1 MSKLE
6 LLDFIAT
13 EATHDSFY
21 NMTDLLDKRKGNYD
35 LRELV
40 DELGKYCVLKNTTQ
54 KNITPNVPYKSI
66 PLSNTPSKVFKN
78 SYFAKNKG
86 ITEFEMDEVL
96 LGEKRHLLCLNN
108 KNAWKQ
114 KNIRSLE
121 YNTMKVSDKG
131 ARIRHFSEIACNRN
145 DTKLVNDMFSHVKS
159 RNTRDIYFVCDSAS
173 ELIGKFSITPYFPT
187 DINVHMMISSST
199 LADPSSR
206 ISRFTSKHANV
217 AQKKGNKYIHTYQVP
232 ISLKKCDKFGLLDF
246 SITHRLIAKSQQ
258 HPTDYEVSEDFVYSK
273 TGKTGRKDPIPQS
286 ITLSPAHKTT
296 AKKKIQCLISGSS
309 ICNINSAKPAK
320 SPFYMDKRRG
330 LRIAQY
336 KRMGDHQQIRFVRWL
351 WDKKNFN
358 SSQEL
363 YHVNTN
369 TTLTNLTSFNRP
381 SPNNCFFVT
390 GDWPAFEYA
399 IFHRINAIIKTS
411 ASNGSPRGILMVT
424 FH

>member
-40 DELGKYCVLKNTTQ
+40 DELGQYCVLKKTTQ
-54 KNITPNVPYKSI
+54 LKNKTPNVPYKTNI
-66 PLSNTPSKVFKN
+66 PSKVFKN

-86 ITEFEMDEVL
+86 ITEFQMDEVL
-96 LGEKRHLLCLNN
+96 LGKKRHLLCLTN
-108 KNAWKQ
+108 KNAWNPI
-114 KNIRSLE
+114 NIRSLE
-121 YNTMKVSDKG
+121 YDTMKVSDKQ
-131 ARIRHFSEIACNRN
+131 ASIRHFSEIACNRN
-145 DTKLVNDMFSHVKS
+145 DTKLVNDMFYNVKAANK
-159 RNTRDIYFVCDSAS
+159 RDRDIYFVCDSAS
-173 ELIGKFSITPYFPT
+173 ELIGKFSITPYFPAN
-187 DINVHMMISSST
+187 INVHMMISSST

-206 ISRFTSKHANV
+206 ISRFTSKHAKYVPQN
-217 AQKKGNKYIHTYQVP
+217 GNKYIHTYQDA

-246 SITHRLIAKSQQ
+246 SITHALIAGSKGKL
-258 HPTDYEVSEDFVYSK
+258 TDYKVSEDFKYSK
-273 TGKTGRKDPIPQS
+273 TGQSIPQP
-286 ITLSPAHKTT
+286 ITLSPAHKMT
-296 AKKKIQCLISGSS
+296 AKKKIQCVITG
-309 ICNINSAKPAK
+309 IRTCTINNAKPAK
-320 SPFYMDKRRG
+320 SPFYMDMRRG

-363 YHVNTN
+363 YDANRRQVI
-369 TTLTNLTSFNRP
+369 TNLTPFNRP
-381 SPNNCFFVT
+381 TPNNCFFVT

-411 ASNGSPRGILMVT
+411 APTGSPRGILMVT